1 MSHVVF
7 VLLLIVLWCGSSFS
21 VCFVRKRRQDTSCIL
36 DEILKD
42 AHCGTAGSEAAT
54 TSAATAAVSTV
65 DDVTHSSEQ
74 APATNTGPNFDQDTV
89 NDSLVENSSPETA
102 PRQPLKQTG
111 GAVVRTKSTIDD
123 SFVKES
129 SRSNP
134 SHTTSSKSRRSDVSA
149 VADSLVGDSRST
161 SDSRTSESCKQAV
174 DKRVPLGLTRETF
187 FAKSSSSESHT
198 NVHTSKQTKSS
209 SGSVHTVDD
218 SFVAQTS
225 ASTSSKDRSASST
238 ASKQVVSDSLVSM
251 TSSSAE
257 TRRQGLNVSDDNF
270 VVPESPPPLQ
280 RTRTSDAP
288 PAGATTSS
296 HRIDISILDD
306 LI

>member
-1 MSHVVF
+1 M
-7 VLLLIVLWCGSSFS
+7 
-21 VCFVRKRRQDTSCIL
+21 CFVRKRRQDTSCIL

-42 AHCGTAGSEAAT
+42 AHCGIAASEAAT
-54 TSAATAAVSTV
+54 TAAATAAASTV

-74 APATNTGPNFDQDTV
+74 APVANTGSNFDQDTV

-111 GAVVRTKSTIDD
+111 EAVARTKSTVDD

-129 SRSNP
+129 SSSNP
-134 SHTTSSKSRRSDVSA
+134 SHTTSSKSRSSDVSA

-187 FAKSSSSESHT
+187 FAKSSSSESHM
-198 NVHTSKQTKSS
+198 HTSKQTKSS
-209 SGSVHTVDD
+209 SGSVHTVAD

>member
-1 MSHVVF
+1 M
-7 VLLLIVLWCGSSFS
+7 
-21 VCFVRKRRQDTSCIL
+21 CFVRKRQQDTSCIL

-54 TSAATAAVSTV
+54 TAAAAAAASTV
-65 DDVTHSSEQ
+65 DDVIHSSKQ
-74 APATNTGPNFDQDTV
+74 APVTNTGPNFDQDTV

-111 GAVVRTKSTIDD
+111 EAVARTKSTVDD

-129 SRSNP
+129 SSSNP
-134 SHTTSSKSRRSDVSA
+134 SHTTSSKSRSSDVSA
-149 VADSLVGDSRST
+149 VADSFVGDSRST

-187 FAKSSSSESHT
+187 FAKSSSSESHM
-198 NVHTSKQTKSS
+198 HTSKQTKSS